1 MSTARRRLI
10 RPLAPT
16 TVEPQQHRQI
26 QKLRGRLEQERTGLA
41 RWMRRLKR
49 AFRAVEKHDRQIT
62 RLERQITK
70 MEG

>member
-1 MSTARRRLI
+1 MPTARRRLI

-16 TVEPQQHRQI
+16 TVETQNHRQI
-26 QKLRGRLEQERTGLA
+26 QKLRGRLDQERTGLA

-49 AFRAVEKHDRQIT
+49 AFRAVEKHQSRVA